1 MLLYSVS
8 KTFARCITKC
18 NLFAKNI
25 QLKLHQFMHIIFPS
39 KLKIKISDILR
50 FKFFSSVG
58 WDINTADNL
67 KYNEGL
73 LIFLQR
79 IALHNLFMEYQKHNN
94 RKMNLLFRLTIHYDW
109 TELNTQFTNP
119 NSTQSVSITYNRKMF
134 EWPLMQH

>member
-8 KTFARCITKC
+8 KTFARCIAKWY
-18 NLFAKNI
+18 LFAKKI
-25 QLKLHQFMHIIFPS
+25 QLKLHQFMHIIFSS

-50 FKFFSSVG
+50 FKVFF
-58 WDINTADNL
+58 
-67 KYNEGL
+67 L
-73 LIFLQR
+73 LVEILTLQKFWSKMKDCWSFWKE
-79 IALHNLFMEYQKHNN
+79 LHCIIFMEYQKHNY

-119 NSTQSVSITYNRKMF
+119 NSTQSVSITYHRKMF